1 MDKVICDICGTAYP
15 ENARQCP
22 ICGYSRGMDEFL
34 PENLPA
40 PAQSPTPRKV
50 KGGRFS
56 QKNVRRRTGGPVPPE
71 EDILP
76 EPAQEDPPQTPGRSN
91 AALVILLLVLIL
103 AMLTA
108 TAFLFI
114 RFFLPNIG
122 SGETVS
128 DDPEEFVEQNTED
141 TSQETTEE
149 PTIPCESLE
158 LLSEQE
164 VTLEGIGKYYLMN
177 VEYAPLDTTDTLTY
191 ASDDEA
197 VAVVNN
203 EGRVETTGEGTATIT
218 ATCGARQVSFLVIC
232 VPQPTEET
240 ETTEATEETEETT
253 QAPTLLDIELYLDKS
268 DFTLSYRGDSY
279 QLQFNPELSGEDI
292 TWESLDPNIAKVEN
306 GRVTCVSYGTTR
318 VIARYGEQ
326 EVECIVRCAW

>member
-34 PENLPA
+34 PENLPV
-40 PAQSPTPRKV
+40 PAQSPAPRKV

-56 QKNVRRRTGGPVPPE
+56 QKNVRRRTGGADFPQ

-76 EPAQEDPPQTPGRSN
+76 EAAQEEPPQASGRSN

-103 AMLTA
+103 AMLTGA
-108 TAFLFI
+108 AFLFI

-122 SGETVS
+122 SGETVP
-128 DDPEEFVEQNTED
+128 DDPEEFVEWDTED

-158 LLSEQE
+158 LLSERE

-191 ASDDEA
+191 TSNDET

-218 ATCGARQVSFLVIC
+218 AICGARQVSFLLNC
-232 VPQPTEET
+232 VLPTEES
-240 ETTEATEETEETT
+240 ETTEATEATEETT

-292 TWESLDPNIAKVEN
+292 TWESLNPNIARVEN